1 MIWGCIVAI
10 VGYIMLLCAKRP
22 AVQYGGTFLVAS
34 GVYPGSPCVMGWLSN
49 NLAPHYVRATGVGFQ
64 IAVANCAAF
73 VATFTYLTKDA

>member
-1 MIWGCIVAI
+1 VAI
-10 VGYIMLLCAKRP
+10 VGYIMLLSAKRP

-34 GVYPGSPCVMGWLSN
+34 GVYPGSPCDMGWLRN
-49 NLAPHYVRATGVGFQ
+49 NLAPYYVRATGVQ